1 MKQLIKKWVVGTPLE
16 GVARAAYG
24 FLFGGLNAKYDAQT
38 ARIIKHVV
46 EADSN
51 CVDVGCHRGTILDI
65 MLARAPRG
73 RHFAFEPLPHSFA
86 DLRRKYASR
95 PNVEL
100 HESALSDA
108 PGESTF
114 QHVVDSPGYSGFLRR
129 QYPRPEKVVEI
140 RVRLERLDDVIPDSL
155 PIRFVKIDVEG
166 AELQVLRGALETIR
180 RTRPYIV
187 FEHGLGGA
195 DCYGTTPEM
204 VHDLLTGCGLRLA
217 LMKDWLDTG
226 GTKTL
231 GKAAFADEFYS
242 GRNFYFMAHP

>member
-1 MKQLIKKWVVGTPLE
+1 MGTPLE
-16 GVARAAYG
+16 GLARAAYRVVNG
-24 FLFGGLNAKYDAQT
+24 NEPNAMYDAQ
-38 ARIIKHVV
+38 AAQVIERVL
-46 EADSN
+46 ERDSN
-51 CVDVGCHRGTILDI
+51 CVDVGCHHGSILAI
-65 MLARAPRG
+65 MLARAPEG
-73 RHFAFEPLPHSFA
+73 RHFAFEPLPGPFA
-86 DLRRKYASR
+86 NLQRKFAGR
-95 PNVEL
+95 ANVEL
-100 HESALSDA
+100 RQSALSDA

-114 QHVVDSPGYSGFLRR
+114 QHVVSNPAYSGLLKRR
-129 QYPRPEKVVEI
+129 YERPDEEVVEI
-140 RVRLERLDDVIPDSL
+140 RVRLERLDDVIPETL

-166 AELQVLRGALETIR
+166 AELQVLRGAVETIR

-204 VHDLLTGCGLRLA
+204 VHELLTGCGLRLA

-231 GKAAFADEFYS
+231 EKSAFADEFYG